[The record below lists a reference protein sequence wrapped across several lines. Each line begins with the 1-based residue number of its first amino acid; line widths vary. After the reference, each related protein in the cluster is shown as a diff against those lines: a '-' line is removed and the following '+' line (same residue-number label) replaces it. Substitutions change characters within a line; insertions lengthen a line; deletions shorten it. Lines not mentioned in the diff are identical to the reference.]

1 MPFVDVAPSDWH
13 FEYIRYMYCRNVV
26 VGYSTNPPCTEGSPC
41 FKPNNST
48 TRGQVSKIVT
58 LAFGFPINT
67 SGGPHFTDV
76 PMTNTFYPYVETM
89 FNMEIIVGYDD
100 DTFRPNNLVTRG
112 QISKMVVNAA
122 INADPLNWQLEN
134 PAVNTFLDVPYGS
147 TFYQFIETAVSHGV
161 IVGYPCGQPPAGAC
175 QPGNK
180 PYFLPYSDATRAQI
194 SKIAYLAVHY
204 QPNRPKR

>member
-1 MPFVDVAPSDWH
+1 MPFVDVSPTDWH
-13 FEYIRYMYCRNVV
+13 FEYVRYMYCRNVV
-26 VGYSTNPPCTEGSPC
+26 VGYSNNPPCEAGSPC

-58 LAFGFPINT
+58 LAFQFTLNT
-67 SGGPHFTDV
+67 TDGPHFTDV
-76 PMTNTFYPYVETM
+76 PVTNTFYPYVETM
-89 FNMEIIVGYDD
+89 VNMGIVEGYDD
-100 DTFRPNNLVTRG
+100 GTFRPNNLVTRG

-122 INADPLNWQLEN
+122 VNADPQNWTMEN
-134 PAVNTFLDVPYGS
+134 PPVSTFVDVPVGS

-161 IVGYPCGQPPAGAC
+161 IVGYPCGQPPSGPC

-180 PYFLPYSDATRAQI
+180 PYFLPYANATRAQI

-204 QPNRPKR
+204 RP